1 MIYGLFKTGAFAWLY
16 DHAPS
21 SAAGFLACILV
32 SLALV
37 GLAAQL
43 AYTLIEQ
50 PGIHLGER
58 LHRRMLQATASVAPG
73 ADGFKP

>member
-1 MIYGLFKTGAFAWLY
+1 MRFCI
-16 DHAPS
+16 
-21 SAAGFLACILV
+21 ACILL

-58 LHRRMLQATASVAPG
+58 LYRRMLPATSSVAPG
-73 ADGFKP
+73 ADGLKL